1 MLRKASPPPD
11 ESTLA
16 VRRLM
21 VASEGRDLP
30 YPVIVRALEL
40 ARPLDAEVFVMS
52 IARVWGTSL
61 GFPNPGLKPTKHEW
75 DEQKRIVNEAV
86 DKFQKAGHP
95 AHGLVLATRKGIIK
109 KTPLEQFERVRST
122 GIRAITIDDKDELA
136 WVDVSTGE
144 DDVIIATAQGKIAR
158 FHETDVRPMGRD
170 AAGVI
175 GIRLARKGDS
185 VVGMSVVQ
193 AAVDGG

>member
-1 MLRKASPPPD
+1 MLRKRSPPPD
-11 ESTLA
+11 ESTVE

-21 VASEGRDLP
+21 VASEGRDIP

-86 DKFQKAGHP
+86 DKFQKAGHS
-95 AHGLVLATRKGIIK
+95 AHGLVLATRKGSKRIVKEAELREMDAIVMGADHDRGLIGDFVWAHEPYRVSHRNHAADEHHK
-109 KTPLEQFERVRST
+109 GTKTACNTSPLENQSRHPHGCIPCQMRGV
-122 GIRAITIDDKDELA
+122 
-136 WVDVSTGE
+136 
-144 DDVIIATAQGKIAR
+144 GKR
-158 FHETDVRPMGRD
+158 
-170 AAGVI
+170 
-175 GIRLARKGDS
+175 
-185 VVGMSVVQ
+185 
-193 AAVDGG
+193 